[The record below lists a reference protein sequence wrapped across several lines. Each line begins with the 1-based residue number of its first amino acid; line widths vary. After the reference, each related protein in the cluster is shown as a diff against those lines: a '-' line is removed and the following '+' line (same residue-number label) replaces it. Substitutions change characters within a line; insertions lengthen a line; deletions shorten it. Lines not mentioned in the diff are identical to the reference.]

1 MLVEIQKMERNQPQN
16 RQDFQWSFAQGN
28 KKPIATEE
36 EKIMNKIVWLQQMN
50 QFLVNNADSDIE
62 AKYIAKPSH
71 THDEY
76 DIMLGRLNPDSRRKS
91 MKFDQNRQQM
101 EILHNEL
108 MNLSKAKE
116 LLASRGQNIYPTGPT
131 E

>member
-1 MLVEIQKMERNQPQN
+1 
-16 RQDFQWSFAQGN
+16 
-28 KKPIATEE
+28 
-36 EKIMNKIVWLQQMN
+36 MN

-101 EILHNEL
+101 EILYNEL
-108 MNLSKAKE
+108 TNLSKAKE
-116 LLASRGQNIYPTGPT
+116 LLAQRGQNIYPTGPT